1 MKIDYTKTGAG
12 TVEVAINV
20 EPEDYKEP
28 FEKEVKDQQ
37 KKINLKGFR
46 KGRTP
51 RSLIQKMYG
60 ESILSDIV
68 TKQVSDALNDYIEKE
83 NIKILGQPLP
93 MDSSDPV
100 RFEVGKDLDYKFEF
114 EMGLLPEFELPEL
127 TEPFHYYD
135 TVIDDETI
143 DTEIEALRRRAGHQ
157 VTVESDFENEDII
170 SFNGWELE
178 NGEVKNKGLEVDF
191 TVMVERMD
199 EDFQSRIL
207 DMKVGDTIDYDIYKI
222 EKNLSEEEV
231 KKYLMELDDDEM
243 DEEVNAEFRL
253 EIVKASRQELAE
265 MDEEFFKMV
274 FGEEVT
280 TEEEARDL
288 MRKDIKKEF
297 DEQADQLLYREI
309 SDKLL
314 AETELDLPED
324 FLKRWL
330 KFRSEV
336 DQDKDFP
343 ETEEELDAQY
353 ETVFK
358 NRLRREVIMQKLT
371 EKYEVTVSEEEVVS
385 QLRKSLLRYLPPNQR
400 HMINELLPMI
410 SQNESQVQQAYDQVS
425 FDKVFSK
432 IKEEIT
438 LEKEEISHTDFNNK
452 LLELTKTEEEAE
464 VPAELSS
471 PEISTEE
478 E

>member
-265 MDEEFFKMV
+265 MDEEFFKKV
-274 FGEEVT
+274 FGDEVS
-280 TEEEARDL
+280 TEEEAREL
-288 MRKDIKKEF
+288 IRKDIKQEF
-297 DEQADQLLYREI
+297 DEQADRLLFREI
-309 SDKLL
+309 NKRLMD
-314 AETELDLPED
+314 EIEIDLPGE

-330 KFRSEV
+330 KFRMENENNNE
-336 DQDKDFP
+336 D
-343 ETEEELDAQY
+343 E
-353 ETVFK
+353 
-358 NRLRREVIMQKLT
+358 
-371 EKYEVTVSEEEVVS
+371 VSEEEVETQYEAAFKNRLKRQVIMNKFKEKYDITVGEDEVVA
-385 QLRKSLLRYLPPNQR
+385 QMRKMLNLHLPPHQR
-400 HMINELLPMI
+400 YMAEQLLPVMM
-410 SQNESQVQQAYDQVS
+410 QNENQVQQAYDQIS
-425 FDKVFSK
+425 EDKIFSQ
-432 IKEEIT
+432 IKEELT
-438 LEKEEISHTDFNNK
+438 LDKEVISHTDFNKK
-452 LLELTKTEEEAE
+452 LTELSKSGTEEMEKAPFSLSEA
-464 VPAELSS
+464 SS
-471 PEISTEE
+471 EE

>member
-1 MKIDYTKTGAG
+1 MKIDYTKTGSG
-12 TVEVAINV
+12 TVEVTINV

-28 FEKEVKDQQ
+28 FEKEIKNQQ

-83 NIKILGQPLP
+83 KIKILGQPLP

-114 EMGLLPEFELPEL
+114 ELGLMPEFELPEL

-199 EDFQSRIL
+199 EDFKSRIL

-231 KKYLMELDDDEM
+231 KKYLMELDADQM

-253 EIVKASRQELAE
+253 EIVKVSRQELAE

>member
-1 MKIDYTKTGAG
+1 MKIDYTKTGSG
-12 TVEVAINV
+12 TVEVTINV

-28 FEKEVKDQQ
+28 FEKEIKNQQ

-83 NIKILGQPLP
+83 KIKILGQPLP

-114 EMGLLPEFELPEL
+114 ELGLMPEFELPEL

-199 EDFQSRIL
+199 EDFKSRIL

-231 KKYLMELDDDEM
+231 KKYLMELDADQM